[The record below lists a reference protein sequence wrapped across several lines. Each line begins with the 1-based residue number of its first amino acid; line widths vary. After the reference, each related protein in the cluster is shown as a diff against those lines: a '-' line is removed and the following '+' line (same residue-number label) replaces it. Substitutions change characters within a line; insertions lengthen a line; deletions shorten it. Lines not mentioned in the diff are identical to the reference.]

1 MTKKELIEMIKDVPD
16 DSNIKIGGVKESLFG
31 SSMSYVNINGFYKLS
46 DIDYVLTDIN
56 VQPRV
61 L

>member
-16 DSNIKIGGVKESLFG
+16 YANIKIGGVKESLFCN
-31 SSMSYVNINGFYKLS
+31 SMSYVNINGFYKLS
-46 DIDYVLTDIN
+46 NIDYVLTDIN

>member
-16 DSNIKIGGVKESLFG
+16 DANVKIGGVKESLF
-31 SSMSYVNINGFYKLS
+31 SRSTTYANINGFYKLS

>member
-31 SSMSYVNINGFYKLS
+31 SSMTYVNINGFYKLS

>member
-16 DSNIKIGGVKESLFG
+16 EANIKIDNIRGTLFG
-31 SSMSYVNINGFYKLS
+31 NDINYAPVNGFYKLT

-56 VQPRV
+56 VQPRII
-61 L
+61 